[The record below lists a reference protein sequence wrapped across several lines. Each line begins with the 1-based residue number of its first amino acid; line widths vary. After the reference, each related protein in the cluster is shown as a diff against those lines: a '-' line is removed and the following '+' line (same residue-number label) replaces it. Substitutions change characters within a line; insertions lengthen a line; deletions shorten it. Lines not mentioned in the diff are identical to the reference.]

1 MRATGID
8 LVQLHGDEPA
18 SLADEIQAPVIK
30 VLHVAPGGAASAPA
44 AAEAA
49 AHLRATAQAF
59 EGKALALLLDSR
71 VPGSAGGGTGAAFDW
86 SLASG
91 LGAPVLLAGGLHKDN
106 VARAA
111 AVPGVAGVDVS
122 SGVES
127 SPGVKDEALLAAF
140 IRGARGR

>member
-1 MRATGID
+1 MLATGID

-18 SLADEIQAPVIK
+18 SLADQIEAPVIK
-30 VLHVAPGGAASAPA
+30 VLHVAPSGAASAPA
-44 AAEAA
+44 AEAA
-49 AHLRATAQAF
+49 AHLHATAQAF

-106 VARAA
+106 VGKAA

-127 SPGVKDEALLAAF
+127 SPGVKDEALLTAF